1 MAEAEQ
7 RHRHTLERES
17 LECQNAERARI
28 HGEVTL
34 GQVFGFIIAIAAIGC
49 GTYAAVQGAHWPGA
63 IIGGGGLTGLVV
75 AFIKARQPHRQP
87 VVGLPERADGARP
100 SDATGPARS

>member
-7 RHRHTLERES
+7 QHRHALERES

-34 GQVFGFIIAIAAIGC
+34 GQVLGFVIAMFAIRC
-49 GTYAAVQGAHWPGA
+49 GTYAAVRGAHWPGA

-87 VVGLPERADGARP
+87 VVGPPERAESAQP
-100 SDATGPARS
+100 SDVSGPASS